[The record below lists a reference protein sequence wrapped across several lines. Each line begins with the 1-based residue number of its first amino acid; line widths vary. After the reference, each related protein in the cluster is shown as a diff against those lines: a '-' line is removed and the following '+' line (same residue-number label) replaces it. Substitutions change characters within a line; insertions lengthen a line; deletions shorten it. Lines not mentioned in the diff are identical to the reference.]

1 VFRAF
6 RRLLAGIELI
16 AERLQGLTV
25 VLVKILRAQQEL
37 GPATDRL
44 DNLERE
50 RAQFQAEIEG
60 LLLRADGK
68 LRAANNSE
76 ARERQLKKSYERLVD
91 TVDENGDGSET
102 SRRHSDSGNDVKAG
116 EAEGVP
122 PVHLDVA
129 PTNKTLAQRA
139 KFGVR

>member
-1 VFRAF
+1 VFRPF
-6 RRLLAGIELI
+6 RRLLAGIEDI
-16 AERLQGLTV
+16 ARSLTAID
-25 VLVKILRAQQEL
+25 LSLTDIIQAQREV
-37 GPATDRL
+37 GPANDRL

-76 ARERQLKKSYERLVD
+76 ARERQLKKSYEKLVD
-91 TVDENGDGSET
+91 TVDETGDGQT
-102 SRRHSDSGNDVKAG
+102 PARRISDSMDDATAG
-116 EAEGVP
+116 EAEGMP

-129 PTNKTLAQRA
+129 PSNKTLAQKA